1 MEIPSSAIYLAI
13 LLVFTVLTA
22 LAGGRRRHKLN
33 LPPGPRPWPVI
44 GNLNHIGRRP
54 YRSLAALSQNSSS
67 KPMTSFVSRPKTAS
81 GMFTTY
87 NCSDIT
93 WSPYGPYWRQA
104 RRICFMELFTPKRLD
119 SHQYIRVEE
128 VRCLLRDLFRSAET
142 PVLLKDHL
150 FTMNLNIMSRMVLGR
165 KYTQEQS
172 LSSGAPAA
180 IVPQKEFK
188 EMIEEL
194 MLLNSVINVGDLIP
208 WLNFLD
214 LQGYVKRMKMLS
226 KRFDRFLEHVLVE
239 HNERRRREGKAFV
252 SSNMVDVLLE
262 LADDHSLEVKLERHC
277 LKAFIL
283 DMLVGG
289 TDIPTMTIE
298 RAIAEILKRPETF
311 DMATEELDRVIGRGR
326 WVEEEDV
333 HRLPYIEAIVKESM
347 RMHPVA
353 PLLIPRL
360 SREHTTVDGYDIPAG
375 TGVLVNMWA
384 IGRDP
389 AVWDDPEE
397 FRPERFLG
405 SPIDV
410 QGHHF
415 ELLPSGA
422 GRRMCPGKAFVSSN
436 MVDVLLVLADD
447 PNLEVKL
454 ERHCLK
460 AFILDMLVGGTD
472 TSTMTI
478 ERAISEILKRPETFD
493 MATAEL
499 DRVIGR
505 GRWVE
510 EEDVHSLPYIEAIA
524 KETMRMHPVAPL
536 LVPRLSREHT
546 TVDGYD
552 IPAGTGVLV
561 NVWAIGRD
569 PAVWDAPEEFRPERF
584 VGSPIDV
591 KGHHFELLPFG
602 AVGGCAP
609 LVHLSLANLLHGF
622 KWRLP
627 PGMTAEE
634 LNMDEMIGVTAP
646 RKVPLQAVV
655 KPKFP
660 AHLYGA

>member
-1 MEIPSSAIYLAI
+1 MEIPSSVIYLAI
-13 LLVFTVLTA
+13 VLVFTLLTA

-54 YRSLAALSQNSSS
+54 YRSLAALSQKYGPLMHLRFGSFPVVVGSSVDMA
-67 KPMTSFVSRPKTAS
+67 KFFLKTYDLSFVSRPKTAA
-81 GMFTTY
+81 GKYTLY
-87 NCSDIT
+87 NYSDIA
-93 WSPYGPYWRQA
+93 WSPYGPHWRQA
-104 RRICFMELFTPKRLD
+104 RRICFMELFTPERLD
-119 SHQYIRVEE
+119 SYQYIRVEE
-128 VRCLLRDLFRSAET
+128 VRCLLQDLFRSAGM

-172 LSSGAPAA
+172 LSPGAPAA

-194 MLLNSVINVGDLIP
+194 VLLNSVINVGDLIP
-208 WLNFLD
+208 WLNFMD

-252 SSNMVDVLLE
+252 SSNMVDVLLV
-262 LADDHSLEVKLERHC
+262 LADDPNLEVKLERHC

-289 TDIPTMTIE
+289 TYTPTVTIE

-326 WVEEEDV
+326 WVEEDDV

-353 PLLIPRL
+353 PLFIPRL

-415 ELLPSGA
+415 ELLPFGA
-422 GRRMCPGKAFVSSN
+422 GRRMCPGYS
-436 MVDVLLVLADD
+436 LG
-447 PNLEVKL
+447 
-454 ERHCLK
+454 LK
-460 AFILDMLVGGTD
+460 V
-472 TSTMTI
+472 
-478 ERAISEILKRPETFD
+478 
-493 MATAEL
+493 
-499 DRVIGR
+499 
-505 GRWVE
+505 
-510 EEDVHSLPYIEAIA
+510 
-524 KETMRMHPVAPL
+524 
-536 LVPRLSREHT
+536 
-546 TVDGYD
+546 
-552 IPAGTGVLV
+552 
-561 NVWAIGRD
+561 
-569 PAVWDAPEEFRPERF
+569 
-584 VGSPIDV
+584 
-591 KGHHFELLPFG
+591 
-602 AVGGCAP
+602 
-609 LVHLSLANLLHGF
+609 VHLSLANLLHGF